1 MPRILVAGIGNV
13 FLRDDA
19 FGIEVTRRLLDD
31 VASPGVRIADF
42 GIRRLHLAY
51 ELLQGAYD
59 LTIVVDA
66 IPRRGAPGTLYL
78 LEPDFNSLP
87 VPPPEDKHTMSPEAV
102 FGELRLLG
110 GHAGRVL
117 VVGCEPAT
125 VKEGVGL
132 SSEVKDAIGEAVQMV
147 RELIQREA
155 GEKIEKQP
163 AGYRTQWH
171 EA

>member
-1 MPRILVAGIGNV
+1 MPRILVAGIGNI

-31 VASPGVRIADF
+31 VPVPGVRIADF

-51 ELLQGAYD
+51 ELFEGGYD

-78 LEPDFNSLP
+78 FEPDVDSLH
-87 VPPPEDKHTMSPEAV
+87 VPPVRDKHTISPEAV
-102 FGELRLLG
+102 LGELRSLG
-110 GHAGRVL
+110 GNAGRVL

-125 VKEGVGL
+125 VKEGIGL
-132 SSEVKDAIGEAVQMV
+132 SAEVKNAVGEAVQMV
-147 RELIQREA
+147 RELIQRES
-155 GEKIEKQP
+155 GEAVQKQSTEFREK
-163 AGYRTQWH
+163 WH